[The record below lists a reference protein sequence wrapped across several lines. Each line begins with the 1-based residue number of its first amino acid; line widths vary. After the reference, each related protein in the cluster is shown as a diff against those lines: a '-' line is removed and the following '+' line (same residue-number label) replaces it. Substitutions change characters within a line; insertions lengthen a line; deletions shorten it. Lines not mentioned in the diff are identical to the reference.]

1 MYSRAFRSESR
12 LVVVEKGFFVEN
24 LIDNVKDY
32 FFKDFRTNGS
42 ERHWSIVIYYLL
54 TFVYWNYNT
63 FFPVI

>member
-42 ERHWSIVIYYLL
+42 ERH
-54 TFVYWNYNT
+54 
-63 FFPVI
+63 